1 VPLPS
6 VPFSPIV
13 RELAKLLGGDVT
25 LESRLGQGS
34 TFTVRIRMQLSG
46 NRKFEVNLSD
56 ERIDFSKVR
65 RVEARAALAYPGIRR
80 PSARSGRATSLR
92 ASGPIRRLSTIDNPM
107 TKTGYFWSI
116 SKILN

>member
-1 VPLPS
+1 LPS

-65 RVEARAALAYPGIRR
+65 RVEARAALAYLGFAGPEFADPRR
-80 PSARSGRATSLR
+80 ALDEPPRSELVDRSG
-92 ASGPIRRLSTIDNPM
+92 D
-107 TKTGYFWSI
+107 
-116 SKILN
+116 